1 MRRTPSERDRRR
13 HRSGW
18 LGRVLRRHGAAAP
31 ALALAFLGAQAAPA
45 WAQAPG
51 PESFATEPKT
61 ALELWDAVD
70 YLVRVGQAGQAVP
83 YLKKFLD
90 SKPDDATL
98 LAIRD
103 RYGAGS
109 ILRLAEFPETRDTAR
124 PLLERLTAASRR
136 GATQPA
142 RLGEAVA
149 GLAASRAEQRDALD
163 RLREAGP
170 YAVPPLVAALNDG
183 GRSREDRALIA
194 ANAGRLDRTTVPAW
208 IAALAAPESTLAA
221 DAAEI
226 LGRIGDARA
235 VPALT
240 YYGARRVDGPLRVA
254 ARAAVARLTGRPF
267 EAQPRTPV
275 RVLADEARRYLVHA
289 VTFPGDAVEVWDW
302 ASDAPTPR
310 TASKGDAEASLGLR
324 YARQALDLDPAD
336 AAAQAAFVGLA
347 LQEGAGR
354 APGRFPA
361 DDPTHAWPAALAAGP
376 AVLGNVL
383 RQAIADGQSD
393 LAATAATALGQVIDR
408 NSLAAGRR
416 PSPLV
421 EAVTA
426 PDRRVQFAAARAL
439 VELDPARPFPGSD
452 RVVPALSRFVAP
464 NPAVPK
470 AVVIDGNVNRG
481 NRVANLL
488 RELGYD
494 GSAVGS
500 GEEGFR
506 QAAGTADVEAVFLE
520 PSGLQGPWKTIDTL
534 TNLRADPRTAGL
546 PIFLLQPE
554 DPTFD
559 QAYVDRGFAA
569 PTAEREPNDTPA
581 TGNPLAIPPDTHR
594 VRVAG
599 ALPKGDAQGDYYRL
613 GPLKPGATVVA
624 GLTLPPAGTLKAG
637 DAILTLEREVLLN
650 RPGDTRSFPVA
661 EAQAG
666 RLAYLIPAAPE
677 PPPKDE
683 AADTRRQLAR
693 ETAKARGRPL
703 VENAEVR
710 GYGGYLIHVRPP
722 NPTALAFAAD
732 RGPFPAYFVD
742 VATIARNP
750 SAAVPAAV
758 RERLED
764 LAARFPRVAV
774 VVPSTDPTLWRRQ
787 LGAAM
792 TRMGA
797 RPLSEAERTA
807 YAGTASAL
815 LARVA
820 ARPNGPFGPDLDQ
833 AGPALTAALNSPTA
847 GLAAAAALGD
857 VPGVAAQRGLA
868 DAAIDPSRPADV
880 RRQAAGS
887 LARSLRRFGMLLA
900 GDQPARL
907 TDALNRE
914 ADPAVRAALA
924 SAVGSLHPRPAAVG
938 RRLPASLIAPAP
950 AAAPAAAAAAPN
962 PPGATP

>member
-1 MRRTPSERDRRR
+1 MTRTTPDRDRDRRR
-13 HRSGW
+13 AGW
-18 LGRVLRRHGAAAP
+18 LGRALRRHGAAAP
-31 ALALAFLGAQAAPA
+31 ALALPLAFLAAPA
-45 WAQAPG
+45 APALAQAPG
-51 PESFATEPKT
+51 AEGFATEPKT
-61 ALELWDAVD
+61 PLELWDAVD

-83 YLKKFLD
+83 YLQKFLE

-103 RYGAGS
+103 KYGAGS

-136 GATQPA
+136 SAAAPE
-142 RLGEAVA
+142 RLREAVA

-170 YAVPPLVAALNDG
+170 YAVPPLVAALRDSG
-183 GRSREDRALIA
+183 HSREDRALIA

-208 IAALAAPESTLAA
+208 IAVLDAPDSTLAA

-240 YYGARRVDGPLRVA
+240 YYGARRAEGPLRDA

-289 VTFPGDAVEVWDW
+289 ITFPGDAVEVWEW
-302 ASDAPTPR
+302 AGDAPAPR
-310 TASKGDAEASLGLR
+310 TASKEEAEGLLGLR
-324 YARQALDLDPAD
+324 YAREALDLDPAD
-336 AAAQAAFVGLA
+336 AAAQATFVGLA
-347 LQEGAGR
+347 LQQGAGR
-354 APGRFPA
+354 SPGRFPA
-361 DDPTHAWPAALAAGP
+361 DDPARAWPTALAAGP

-393 LAATAATALGQVIDR
+393 LAATAAMALGRVIDR
-408 NSLAAGRR
+408 DSLAAGKR
-416 PSPLV
+416 PSALV

-439 VELDPARPFPGSD
+439 VELDPVRPFPGSD
-452 RVVPALSRFVAP
+452 RVVPALARFVAP

-470 AVVIDGNVNRG
+470 AVVIDGNLNRG

-494 GSAVGS
+494 ASAAAS

-520 PSGLQGPWKTIDTL
+520 PGGLQGPWKTIDTL

-554 DPTFD
+554 DPNFE
-559 QAYVDRGFAA
+559 QAYVDRGFAT
-569 PTAEREPNDTPA
+569 PTTEREPNDLPA

-594 VRVAG
+594 VRISG
-599 ALPKGDAQGDYYRL
+599 ALPSGDDRGDYYRL
-613 GPLKPGATVVA
+613 GALRPGATVVA
-624 GLTLPPAGTLKAG
+624 SLALPQTSTLKAT
-637 DAILTLEREVLLN
+637 DALLTLEREVFLN
-650 RPGDTRSFPVA
+650 RPGETRSFPVA
-661 EAQAG
+661 QAQAG
-666 RLAYLIPAAPE
+666 RLAYLIPATPE
-677 PPPKDE
+677 PLPKDE
-683 AADTRRQLAR
+683 AADARREVEK
-693 ETAKARGRPL
+693 ETAKIRNRPDL
-703 VENAEVR
+703 GKAEVR
-710 GYGGYLIHVRPP
+710 GYGGYLIRVAPP
-722 NPTALAFAAD
+722 ATAPLAFPAE
-732 RGPFPAYFVD
+732 RGPFPRYFLD
-742 VATIARNP
+742 VATIARDP
-750 SAAVPAAV
+750 STAAPPAV

-764 LAARFPRVAV
+764 LMARYPRVAV
-774 VVPSTDPTLWRRQ
+774 LVPSTDPTLWRRQ

-792 TRMGA
+792 ERMGA

-807 YAGTASAL
+807 YAGTAAAL

-820 ARPNGPFGPDLDQ
+820 ARANGPFAPDLDR
-833 AGPALTAALNSPTA
+833 AGPPLTAALNSPTA

-857 VPGVAAQRGLA
+857 VPGVDAQRGLA
-868 DAAIDPSRPADV
+868 DAALDPSKPADV
-880 RRQAAGS
+880 RRQAAES
-887 LARSLRRFGMLLA
+887 LARNLRRFGPLLA
-900 GDQPARL
+900 ADQPARL
-907 TDALNRE
+907 ADALNRE
-914 ADPAVRAALA
+914 ADPTLRAALA

-938 RRLPASLIAPAP
+938 RRLPTSLLAP
-950 AAAPAAAAAAPN
+950 AAPPAPN
-962 PPGATP
+962 PPGETP